1 MAGNTVEYE
10 LLFSDKSNSMQ
21 KRIDDAKTLNKEMSQ
36 AAKSSFRAEGDKGI
50 SGQDYG
56 RARGATGTGASARD
70 FAKESQGLGGLVRLY
85 ATVAANLFAV
95 GAAFNS
101 LREAMNTT
109 NMVEGLNQLGATSG
123 QSLGTLAKNL
133 ATASGGALSLRDA
146 MEATAKATSAGMS
159 SKQLMQL
166 GSVAKNA
173 SQALGLSMTD
183 AVSRLTRGIVK
194 LEPELL
200 DELGLFTKIG
210 PATEKY
216 ALSVGKSVTALT
228 DFERRQAFA
237 NAVLQEGTDKF
248 NAINIPTNPYDKLLA
263 SLKDLAQNGLEVV
276 NKYLGPVLNSLS
288 QSPGAL
294 TAGIAYLS
302 AMLVKQALPAITQ
315 YREGLLASAKASK
328 EAAEY
333 RAAEAKKAQE
343 SQATKVKQM
352 AENAAEKEVAA
363 ADAAVKRIE
372 ELRSTSF
379 GKQSKGYAILQKA
392 AQDVSKEELDYLNK
406 VGARYEKQGKLD
418 IASRY
423 YEAAKAINASKSA
436 EQAYGR
442 VVEETTRKL
451 NQQQSLWTA
460 RGRAEILAKRT
471 ADIAASKQIIS
482 TASSDT
488 GTIGVFGAFSELKK
502 SLAESDMGPIRKG
515 LTGIKGAATIAVTA
529 ITGVVGAL
537 QGLIG
542 LGGAIVGIAML
553 IDSWFT
559 KNAEQAKGFSDA
571 IETSNEMIKTYD
583 RTLAFL
589 SKQKPEVLFQSQA
602 LNAQANALQGLV
614 DGLTTVREKFEEL
627 DKATKS
633 WDRFTDNLASLIGR
647 DQLSKFAEA
656 TVSNIVKTIAAIDS
670 DIARETALKTV
681 TAELGAVGDSQLQ
694 WLEAIKSGG
703 PEAAKKIE
711 NIEKAL
717 KKVANAQS
725 NVASRST
732 EFDESI
738 KKLNTTYL
746 EFTKSAIDQSPLSKL
761 GSDMASSSVKMVG
774 ALEDPIAGIGTMKKL
789 LEETSILGVFNP
801 ALVQQVNR
809 LKPEIDSLNQK
820 HGQTTVQLKT
830 ARQEVV
836 ALQLEY
842 QKLDKMYGGVDR
854 QMVLAQGGDTSQ
866 LDALEAA
873 AERLDSKQAQIAA
886 LTKKDTEERA
896 KIAELMNSPKFKELA
911 VDAFIT
917 GTNLVARGLNE
928 AFEKGRIELA
938 KGILGMIG
946 NVPGVA
952 RIESQLNQKEL
963 GLQSQMIKLQED
975 MLRAQY
981 QQIAATIAN
990 TAALNLSTIKE
1001 VAGNADPRDRMAG
1014 NMPSVSSAEAEVAL
1028 GQRFQAFVAG
1038 GKGAPTG
1045 QSFLKELIQAMNT
1058 IGKDSPRV
1066 AAVIES
1072 MRASVSGLMSTEIQR
1087 AKVAK
1092 EQKLDNIKTEAKIR
1106 DEINTLSND
1115 ALKLE
1120 SIGIGN
1126 QIKSLELLGQQ
1137 NGGLTDAQLLSRRGL
1152 EDQQSQ
1158 IEYDTQI
1165 NSLITDRQKFEIYIA
1180 GLKKSGIV
1188 DGVRELEIGFAKL
1201 ENTKILG
1208 ASQSKIDRER
1218 ASALKTQ
1225 QDLSKN
1231 IFDKETQALN
1241 NRQIKQDTFN
1251 ILQST
1256 SLELSEIQLELDIK
1270 RLALTPQEIAD
1281 RKSVIEFRKIEQE
1294 ETSKLASL
1302 EINYLKTVTGLM
1314 QKYRNIAEGAGG
1326 DEARAKIDEELQN
1339 IRNKYTAEISGVRSV
1354 SEAKRQ
1360 LAAEDSKYSER
1371 QKAYGEVFEKSFQSM
1386 GDAMVTFAKTGK
1398 FSFDDMISSMIE
1410 GLIRYEM
1417 QLQATAAYAA
1427 FRPGLMNGVSSIF
1440 GGSFEGSGYTA
1451 AQLATLP
1458 MAKGGAFDYGIQAFA
1473 KGGTFTN
1480 SVVDSPT
1487 MFKFAKGTG
1496 LMGEAG
1502 PEAIMPLKRDSNG
1515 NLGVSNPGGGSNV
1528 EVVVNNYSTAQAET
1542 RETTDSRGN
1551 RRIEVIVGDMVAQEV
1566 AKTGSA
1572 TQNAFSSTYGT
1583 RPALARR

>member
-1 MAGNTVEYE
+1 MAGNVLEYD
-10 LLFSDKSNSMQ
+10 LSFNDKSNSMQ
-21 KRIDDAKTLNKEMSQ
+21 KRIDEAKALNREMTK
-36 AAKSSFRAEGDKGI
+36 AAQSAYKAEGSKGM

-56 RARGATGTGASARD
+56 KSQGVTGAGGGARD

-95 GAAFNS
+95 GAAFNT

-183 AVSRLTRGIVK
+183 AVSRLTRGITK

-210 PATEKY
+210 PATEEY
-216 ALSVGKSVTALT
+216 ALSIGKSAGALT

-237 NAVLQEGTDKF
+237 NAVLKEGTDKF

-263 SLKDLAQNGLEVV
+263 SLRDLAQNGLEVV
-276 NKYLGPVLNSLS
+276 NKYLAPVLDSLS

-302 AMLVKQALPAITQ
+302 TMLVKQALPAITQ

-333 RAAEAKKAQE
+333 RAAEAKRAQE
-343 SQATKVKQM
+343 SQAAKVKQM
-352 AENAAEKEVAA
+352 AEASAEKEVAA
-363 ADAAVKRIE
+363 VDSAVKRIE
-372 ELRSTSF
+372 DLRSTSF

-392 AQDVSKEELDYLNK
+392 SQDVTKEELEYLNK

-418 IASRY
+418 IADRY
-423 YEAAKAINASKSA
+423 YSAAKAIDASKRA
-436 EQAYGR
+436 EQEYGR

-460 RGRAEILAKRT
+460 RGRAEIMAKRT
-471 ADIAASKQIIS
+471 ADVAASKQIIS
-482 TASSDT
+482 TASTDT
-488 GTIGVFGAFSELKK
+488 STIGVFGAFSELKK
-502 SLAESDMGPIRKG
+502 SLSESDMGPIRKG

-542 LGGAIVGIAML
+542 LGGAIAGIAML

-559 KNAEQAKGFSDA
+559 KNAEQAKAFTDA

-627 DKATKS
+627 NKATTS
-633 WDRFTDNLASLIGR
+633 WDRFTDNLAGLVGR
-647 DQLSKFAEA
+647 GQLSKFAEA

-670 DIARETALKTV
+670 DVARETALKTV
-681 TAELGAVGDSQLQ
+681 TAELGAVGESQLQ

-717 KKVANAQS
+717 KKVANEQS
-725 NVASRST
+725 NVASRSA
-732 EFDESI
+732 EFDDSV

-820 HGQTTVQLKT
+820 HGQTTIQLKT

-866 LDALEAA
+866 IDALEAA
-873 AERLDSKQAQIAA
+873 AEKLDRKQAQIAA
-886 LTKKDTEERA
+886 LIKKDTEERA

-917 GTNLVARGLNE
+917 GTNLVARALNE

-952 RIESQLNQKEL
+952 RIESQLNQKEY

-990 TAALNLSTIKE
+990 TAALNLSTVKE
-1001 VAGNADPRDRMAG
+1001 AAGNADPRDSMAG
-1014 NMPSVSSAEAEVAL
+1014 KMPSVSSAEAEIAL
-1028 GQRFQAFVAG
+1028 GQRFQSFIAG

-1045 QSFLKELIQAMNT
+1045 QSFLKELIEAMKT

-1087 AKVAK
+1087 AKIAK
-1092 EQKLDNIKTEAKIR
+1092 DQKLDTIKTEAKIR

-1126 QIKSLELLGQQ
+1126 QVKSLELLGQQ
-1137 NGGLTDAQLLSRRGL
+1137 NGGLTDAQLLSRKGL

-1158 IEYDTQI
+1158 IDYDIQI
-1165 NSLITDRQKFEIYIA
+1165 NSLIADRQKFEIYIKELKEA
-1180 GLKKSGIV
+1180 GKLDGIE
-1188 DGVRELEIGFAKL
+1188 ELQLNYDKL

-1208 ASQSKIDRER
+1208 AFQAKIDKDR

-1231 IFDKETQALN
+1231 IYDREVQALD

-1251 ILQST
+1251 ILQGT
-1256 SLELSEIQLELDIK
+1256 ALELAELQLELDTK
-1270 RLALTPQEIAD
+1270 RLALNPQEIAD
-1281 RKSVIEFRKIEQE
+1281 RKSAIEFRKIEQD

-1302 EINYLKTVTGLM
+1302 EISYLKTVAVLM
-1314 QKYRNIAEGAGG
+1314 QKYRNIAEGTGG
-1326 DEARAKIDEELQN
+1326 DEARAKVQQELQN
-1339 IRNKYTAEISGVRSV
+1339 IADKYKAEATGVKSV
-1354 SEAKRQ
+1354 SELKRQ
-1360 LAAEDSKYSER
+1360 SAAEDAKYSER
-1371 QKAYGEVFEKSFQSM
+1371 QKAYGDVFLKTFESM
-1386 GDAMVTFAKTGK
+1386 GDAIVNFAKTGK

-1410 GLIRYEM
+1410 GLIRFEM
-1417 QLQATAAYAA
+1417 QLQAQSMYAA
-1427 FRPGLMNGVSSIF
+1427 FRPGLMSAVSGVF
-1440 GGSFEGSGYTA
+1440 GGGPTPTVPGANLDNFFN
-1451 AQLATLP
+1451 
-1458 MAKGGAFDYGIQAFA
+1458 AKGNAYDHGIQAFA
-1473 KGGTFTN
+1473 KGGMFTN
-1480 SVVDSPT
+1480 EVVDSPT
-1487 MFKFAKGTG
+1487 LFKFAKGTG

-1502 PEAIMPLKRDSNG
+1502 PEAIMPLTRDNSG
-1515 NLGVSNPGGGSNV
+1515 NLGVRAQGGGSNV
-1528 EVVVNNYSTAQAET
+1528 EVVVNNYSTAKAET

-1551 RRIEVIVGDMVAQEV
+1551 RRIEVVVGDMVAQEV
-1566 AKTGSA
+1566 NRTGSA
-1572 TQNAFSSTYGT
+1572 TQTALSSTFGS